1 LEEGLR
7 RANGK
12 KELANV
18 LLPLACYVFDRE
30 IVIKIKNT
38 CAYFRIAYYLWK
50 EKIFIK
56 LAKQ

>member
-50 EKIFIK
+50 EKYS
-56 LAKQ
+56 